1 LGRPRSPFEGGK
13 ISSAEFGELRL
24 HDGGDW
30 VQLEVWVQPRASR
43 DQVDGVKDGALRV
56 RLKAPPIEGKANRA
70 LQSFMAKLLGLAKG
84 DVEIVAG
91 ATSRRKLLRIHGIGE
106 GELAVLWEERAK
118 RR

>member
-1 LGRPRSPFEGGK
+1 
-13 ISSAEFGELRL
+13 
-24 HDGGDW
+24 
-30 VQLEVWVQPRASR
+30 
-43 DQVDGVKDGALRV
+43 
-56 RLKAPPIEGKANRA
+56 
-70 LQSFMAKLLGLAKG
+70 MAKLLGLAKG